1 MAANT
6 DTTKSE
12 ASSEHSYNT
21 RYKGVSQK
29 KRKPSLDWDALE
41 ERGKRRRGKE
51 DEKWRRR
58 DSVTHLVAS
67 IYADVEAAVE
77 TQRRTA
83 GQAPIL
89 TQEEHLDYEL
99 SEDMRLDYLR
109 EFRLAKMFSSPTTR
123 NRLRAA
129 PVPRGRRF
137 DSVRA
142 GRDVVTRVVVDK
154 LKLLNTIIDTLGW
167 PVIAICLHSAN
178 FRTRFLEATDAVDF
192 PERLEQL
199 RLHKESIEFFAKS
212 RQFNWLRVTTEQEEQ
227 DVLLRDLNCLL
238 TRTAVPEER
247 EINEDEAEHARLNAD
262 TRIAGFPND
271 DADLDHPHEWK
282 LSADGLTA
290 LRLRFLPG
298 GGGATSL
305 LQRNIED
312 SVVLREHRWPDRKK
326 WLLKEEPRYRAEFDE
341 SCEACNDT
349 GADEGKKWR
358 AGCECNV
365 KKLKTRL
372 AAEGA
377 YFGDRV
383 ELRNV
388 HPILGT
394 GVRALQRLPA
404 HSLLAEYTGEIYP
417 LYKTQPTGKYKNST
431 YLYCQTRRLS
441 NGDVENAMHIDPSVY
456 GNWTRFINHSCRPR
470 TDFVMY
476 SCGAKIVTCVK
487 VRKRAIEF
495 GEEITINYGKS
506 YFEGQRLACRC
517 REDTCQ
523 LWNAD
528 KVKDNRTTLRQARQG
543 GFAPDW
549 ADD

>member
-1 MAANT
+1 MATNT
-6 DTTKSE
+6 DTTESK
-12 ASSEHSYNT
+12 ASSEHAHNT
-21 RYKGVSQK
+21 RYKGVSEK
-29 KRKPSLDWDALE
+29 KRKPSLDWDDLE

-51 DEKWRRR
+51 GEKWRRR
-58 DSVTHLVAS
+58 NSVTHLVAS

-77 TQRRTA
+77 TQRRIA

-89 TQEEHLDYEL
+89 TQEERLDYES
-99 SEDMRLDYLR
+99 SEDMRLDHLR
-109 EFRLAKMFSSPTTR
+109 EFRLAQMFSSPKTR

-142 GRDVVTRVVVDK
+142 GRDVVTRAVVDK
-154 LKLLNTIIDTLGW
+154 WRLLNTIIDTLGW
-167 PVIAICLHSAN
+167 VVIAICLHSAN

-192 PERLEQL
+192 TERLEKL

-212 RQFNWLRVTTEQEEQ
+212 RQFDWLEVTTEQEEQ

-238 TRTAVPEER
+238 TGTAIPKEQ
-247 EINEDEAEHARLNAD
+247 EINEDEAEDARLNAD
-262 TRIAGFPND
+262 TKIAGFPND
-271 DADLDHPHEWK
+271 GAGLDHPHEWK

-290 LRLRFLPG
+290 VRLTFLPG
-298 GGGATSL
+298 GGRAT
-305 LQRNIED
+305 LQLQSNIEH
-312 SVVLREHRWPDRKK
+312 SVVLPGHRWPDRKK
-326 WLLKEEPRYRAEFDE
+326 WILKEEPRYRAEFDE
-341 SCEACNDT
+341 SCEACNDP
-349 GADEGKKWR
+349 GAGEGKKWR
-358 AGCECNV
+358 AGCQCSVNN
-365 KKLKTRL
+365 LKTRL
-372 AAEGA
+372 AADGA

-417 LYKTQPTGKYKNST
+417 LYKTQQRGKYKNST

-441 NGDVENAMHIDPSVY
+441 NGEIENAMNIDPSIH
-456 GNWTRFINHSCRPR
+456 GNWTRFINHSCRPK
-470 TDFVMY
+470 TDFVLY
-476 SCGAKIVTCVK
+476 SCGEKIVTCVK

-495 GEEITINYGKS
+495 GEEITIDYGKS
-506 YFEGQRLACRC
+506 YFENQGLACRC
-517 REDTCQ
+517 REDACR

-528 KVKDNRTTLRQARQG
+528 KMKDNRTTLRQARQE